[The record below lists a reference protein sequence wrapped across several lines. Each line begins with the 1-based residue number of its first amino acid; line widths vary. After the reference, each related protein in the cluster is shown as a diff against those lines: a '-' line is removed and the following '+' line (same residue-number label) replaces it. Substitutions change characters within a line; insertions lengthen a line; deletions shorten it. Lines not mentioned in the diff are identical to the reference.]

1 MQTLNNITVTADTS
15 QAVSAVQILNN
26 KWTEMN
32 SALSLVGRTL
42 GGIGSVASSI
52 ANVGAKIDQ
61 VNKAAQA
68 MSKYGLGKG
77 MLQALRTET
86 ADMVD
91 QLTLAQNSS
100 RLLGSGV
107 VASLTEMT
115 DAYKWAIAKGQAL
128 GLDAGESVKKI
139 TDLLIG
145 GEADALKQ
153 FGVQLELTGTK
164 SEKTAKV
171 LGVIRQEMKFAGEEF
186 SLVAGDY
193 TEKMQ
198 ALRNSMLDA
207 VEGFSL
213 FGKGFN
219 LIKDSVDWVA
229 KKMKKSVGEVWSE
242 IDTAGSMGLQQLQD
256 DVARTVA
263 ALNEART
270 TGDASAVAFLEQ
282 KLAKTLEEGR
292 AFQVQFQDL
301 YDRFG
306 KAAGAED
313 PTAKKQDIESLLAI
327 AKSSMRDT
335 EEDIDRAIEK
345 VGELDERQI
354 RAMQNRANEEE
365 VALTLLFQRLQESAK
380 QTQEDIRNKESQEL
394 INKRLQLQNEI
405 RKDITK
411 QLSVAAAAA
420 AEIFNVQKG
429 ETQLLVE
436 KDALVQRRFSTFLKE
451 LDAARKVTEERR
463 KYGKLLTNGLT
474 AEAELA
480 KLKADY
486 IKVIDGQLT
495 IAKKLND
502 EAKVKYLIEAKDKA
516 AAIKTLDDLE
526 KQVKDQEVKDQ
537 KQQQAK
543 IDNEK
548 ERLKLVELRLKL
560 LRADGASP
568 DLIMPLLAEQE
579 ELRALVALS
588 GERRKEE
595 ELRRRAQAEN
605 ETAAAQAAKDE
616 RTKREE
622 ALKTEKEDAEE
633 RARLVEERISLLKL
647 QAVENTEALR
657 KVKENMEA
665 LKKAGLGGGPEA
677 EQEAQRLERLGRSS
691 EILAA
696 KVAQLK
702 PALQEQQAEYQRLLE
717 AFAAAALAGDQIAA
731 KRIEQQLVAMRQY
744 ATEETAIKEGQ
755 EASRKRLI
763 YAQYADEQILQETK
777 SKELELQ
784 AALRDGNLDRARALG
799 EEIQKLN
806 ESAEASGRAGFAM
819 QELGRK
825 YATLQQVGT
834 AAMNAIAKAAWA
846 DQEALEK
853 YGGSRLKMIRD
864 VFAEEMKSMAVKETA
879 LALSTGAQALFASV
893 FAPPTAPALWA
904 SSAAHAAAAVATGAI
919 GSVASVGTSSSSS
932 GGGSSAAAQQTGI
945 GDVAPATEKQEVI
958 INVTVGAKDGW
969 VGNIVDAI
977 IDEQR
982 RGKARKGVA

>member
-1 MQTLNNITVTADTS
+1 MLFR
-15 QAVSAVQILNN
+15 
-26 KWTEMN
+26 
-32 SALSLVGRTL
+32 SLVGRTL

-61 VNKAAQA
+61 VNQAAKS
-68 MSKYGLGKG
+68 MSRYGLGKG

-128 GLDAGESVKKI
+128 GMDAGEAVKKI

-171 LGVIRQEMKFAGEEF
+171 LGMIRQEMKFAGEEF

-242 IDTAGSMGLQQLQD
+242 IDTASTVGLQRLQGD
-256 DVARTVA
+256 ITKTIS
-263 ALNEART
+263 ALNEARIA
-270 TGDASAVAFLEQ
+270 GDSGAVAFLEQ
-282 KLAKTLEEGR
+282 KLAKTIEEGR
-292 AFQVQFQDL
+292 AFQIQFQDL
-301 YDRFG
+301 YERFG
-306 KAAGAED
+306 KAARAED
-313 PTAKKQDIESLLAI
+313 PVQKKGEIAGILEAASAATADAEAQ
-327 AKSSMRDT
+327 
-335 EEDIDRAIEK
+335 IDNALSKIDD
-345 VGELDERQI
+345 LDERQI
-354 RAMQNRANEEE
+354 RVMKSRIEGLQYEAQQHANSVTATAAKIVMMRMEGRSQEEINSYLE
-365 VALTLLFQRLQESAK
+365 HQAK
-380 QTQEDIRNKESQEL
+380 QREAMT
-394 INKRLQLQNEI
+394 KRIKATTE
-405 RKDITK
+405 
-411 QLSVAAAAA
+411 AA
-420 AEIFNVQKG
+420 AELFSLQKG

-451 LDAARKVTEERR
+451 LDAARKLTDERR
-463 KYGKLLTNGLT
+463 KYGKLMVDGVGTET
-474 AEAELA
+474 ALK
-480 KLKADY
+480 KLKNDY

-502 EAKVKYLIEAKDKA
+502 EAKIKYLIEAKDKA

-526 KQVKDQEVKDQ
+526 KQVKDQEVKEQ
-537 KQQQAK
+537 KQQQVK

-568 DLIMPLLAEQE
+568 DLIMPLLAEQKELESLVKLHGEARKQE
-579 ELRALVALS
+579 EMRRNAMSENAALAKAVVEQQKADK
-588 GERRKEE
+588 ERDEKKK
-595 ELRRRAQAEN
+595 
-605 ETAAAQAAKDE
+605 KDE
-616 RTKREE
+616 QDETVKLMNQRMSMLDAYAIRE
-622 ALKTEKEDAEE
+622 
-633 RARLVEERISLLKL
+633 
-647 QAVENTEALR
+647 TEAY
-657 KVKENMEA
+657 KSAKKNYDA
-665 LKKAGLGGGPEA
+665 LQSSEMLAGGDLA
-677 EQEAQRLERLGRSS
+677 EHYLKRLERMSFAS
-691 EILAA
+691 EVLQR
-696 KVAQLK
+696 KLK
-702 PALQEQQAEYQRLLE
+702 GLKSPLEEQRAEFEFLLE
-717 AFAAAALAGDQIAA
+717 EFAKAADQGDMIAA
-731 KRIEQQLVAMRQY
+731 KRLEEKIISISKY
-744 ATEETAIKEGQ
+744 STEIGKIREDS

-806 ESAEASGRAGFAM
+806 ESAEASGRAGYAM

-893 FAPPTAPALWA
+893 FTPPAAPALWA
-904 SSAAHAAAAVATGAI
+904 SSATHAAAALATGYA
-919 GSVASVGTSSSSS
+919 GKATALPYVPSGASSS
-932 GGGSSAAAQQTGI
+932 GGGSGAAAQQTGI

-958 INVTVGAKDGW
+958 INVTIGAKDGW
-969 VGNIVDAI
+969 VGNVVDAI

-982 RGKARKGVA
+982 RGKARRGIG